1 MNEEVKDALGEGYDM
16 IVDLMKMV
24 KDMNQALQSNP
35 DNSNF
40 ESDTREILNKSRGV
54 LDGIND
60 ELYKTL

>member
-1 MNEEVKDALGEGYDM
+1 MHEEVKDALGEGYDIIVELMEM
-16 IVDLMKMV
+16 I

-35 DNSNF
+35 DNLNF

>member
-1 MNEEVKDALGEGYDM
+1 MNEEVKDALDEGYDM

>member
-1 MNEEVKDALGEGYDM
+1 MNEEVKDALGEGYDI
-16 IVDLMKMV
+16 IVELMEIV
-24 KDMNQALQSNP
+24 NLMNQALLTNP
-35 DNSNF
+35 DNLNF

>member
-16 IVDLMKMV
+16 IVDLMEMV

-35 DNSNF
+35 DNLNF

>member
-1 MNEEVKDALGEGYDM
+1 MNEEVKDVLGEGYDM
-16 IVDLMKMV
+16 IVDLMEMV

-35 DNSNF
+35 DNLNF